1 MRLFNKKPVDNVVD
15 ISGGKVR
22 RQRFFGKGY
31 AVNNPKHPLE
41 VIGEG
46 LERPNVD
53 IRKAKEE
60 SVALCRTEAQQNP
73 YISGFIRLAQ
83 NSVVGPNGIRLK
95 SLHKD
100 QRVQEDIEHHW
111 KYWSRRENV
120 DIAGRDDLVEI
131 QKIALA
137 DLMTV
142 GEFIAIKHFDTER
155 MTFKLQIVDPLD
167 LDVGL
172 NSPKQRTHFNIF
184 AGNDRTLN
192 PIRMGIEMDR
202 YGKPLMYWFDD
213 TKLKL
218 EEQSGYHRSIDDYQG
233 IPAGRVIHIS
243 LNDIGKN
250 FRGMPYIANTIVPA
264 AALRAYEATVRVRA
278 HINAKRIAVLETAAD
293 DINPRNKGM
302 TKEEI
307 DQASEDIMTG
317 LQKQMRGD
325 SDIGLVDLLE
335 GQSMKD
341 WNSSVPDNT
350 YPAFKRTH
358 LEAIAAS
365 LGVSY
370 HMFTGDIAGATFSS
384 GRLGEVKT
392 RDTWLRFRSIL
403 IEQLM
408 EPLFD
413 EWVSFYFE
421 NFRGTQGGVS
431 PDEALKHKFIG
442 KGFAHIQPREQAEA
456 AQKQIETKQKAVSE
470 FIIEDGRDPKEVY
483 EMIAKDEEMWK
494 ELGIQQVMNPIVSTP
509 PQDEPP
515 PPERN

>member
-1 MRLFNKKPVDNVVD
+1 MRLFNKKPADNNVVD
-15 ISGGKVR
+15 ISEGKAR
-22 RQRFFGKGY
+22 RRRFFGKGY

-41 VIGEG
+41 VIGDG
-46 LERPNVD
+46 PERPNVD
-53 IRKAKEE
+53 IRKAKYE
-60 SVALCRTEAQQNP
+60 SVGLCRTEAQQNP

-83 NSVVGPNGIRLK
+83 NSVVGANGIRLK

-100 QRVQEDIEHHW
+100 ERVQEDIEHHW
-111 KYWSRRENV
+111 KYWSRKENV
-120 DIAGRDDLVEI
+120 DIAKRDDLAEI
-131 QKIALA
+131 QRIAIA
-137 DLMTV
+137 DLMTA
-142 GEFIAIKHFDTER
+142 GEFIAIKHFDVNN
-155 MTFKLQIVDPLD
+155 MTFRLQIVDPLD

-172 NSPKQRTHFNIF
+172 NNPNQRTHINTF
-184 AGNDRTLN
+184 AGNYETRN
-192 PIRMGIEMDR
+192 PIRMGIEMDQ
-202 YGKPLMYWFDD
+202 YGKPLIYWFDD
-213 TKLKL
+213 TKIGLY
-218 EEQSGYHRSIDDYQG
+218 ERSGYRSPERYQG
-233 IPAGRVIHIS
+233 VPAERVIHIS
-243 LNDIGKN
+243 LNDVGKN

-264 AALRAYEATVRVRA
+264 AALRAYEDTVRVRA
-278 HINAKRIAVLETAAD
+278 HINAKRIAVIETDSD

-302 TKEEI
+302 TQEEI
-307 DQASEDIMTG
+307 DQASDDIMSG
-317 LQKQMRGD
+317 LQRQMKGD

-335 GQSMKD
+335 GQRLKD

-392 RDTWLRFRSIL
+392 RDTWLKFRSIL
-403 IEQLM
+403 IDQLL

-413 EWVSFYFE
+413 DWIQFYFE

-431 PDEALKHKFIG
+431 PAEALKHKFIG

-470 FIIEDGRDPKEVY
+470 FIIEDGRDPKETY
-483 EMIAKDEEMWK
+483 ELIAKDEKMWK
-494 ELGIQQVMNPIVSTP
+494 ELGIEQVMNRIVSSP

-515 PPERN
+515 PPTRN